1 MAVPFPS
8 SLCRTADG
16 AVVEDDPWDL
26 WGKWKVSHV
35 LSVLSR
41 HSMKHKLGWHVVHLV
56 RGSR

>member
-1 MAVPFPS
+1 MAPLLKMTRGF
-8 SLCRTADG
+8 CGGDR
-16 AVVEDDPWDL
+16 
-26 WGKWKVSHV
+26 KVSHV